1 MFVNGTSGLFFSL
14 SFLLGCFILSLDG
27 FYLCRRCR
35 RRGSVC
41 GGRHRAKAVWILHR
55 SLELL
60 HLNEVRRHLLVKHL
74 LLNRLENCR
83 I

>member
-1 MFVNGTSGLFFSL
+1 
-14 SFLLGCFILSLDG
+14 
-27 FYLCRRCR
+27 
-35 RRGSVC
+35 
-41 GGRHRAKAVWILHR
+41 LHR